1 MKDKIFQLLK
11 QEYKSLGL
19 GDEVLQAHAEM
30 LDKMGLVTDDNI
42 ETVVASQKSFLE
54 SLQKDNDRRVTD
66 AKKKFEEAQKA
77 KEDAERKAA
86 EEEEAKKK
94 ADEEAKKAAEEAE
107 KKRLEELAKK
117 NEMPDY
123 LKKYFEEQTAEKKAS
138 EEARTKEREEFK
150 KLVETLTQKNTDQA
164 KAYNE
169 QMEEQSKTIKEL
181 QETIQKQAD
190 EAKAKEEAAA
200 KAKAKA
206 DHDAKILSKAKK
218 LGIPDSRIDEG
229 FNLSDDA
236 TDEAID
242 TYLSKVANNYKALQ
256 QPQFGGSYRAS
267 EGEPTKEE
275 VDNVAASLVQSL

>member
-1 MKDKIFQLLK
+1 MKEKIFQLLK

-42 ETVVASQKSFLE
+42 ETVVASQKDFLE

-86 EEEEAKKK
+86 EEEAKKK
-94 ADEEAKKAAEEAE
+94 AEEAKKAAEEAE

-123 LKKYFEEQTAEKKAS
+123 LKKYFEEQAAEKKAS

-150 KLVETLTQKNTDQA
+150 KLVETLTQKNTDQT
-164 KAYNE
+164 KVYNE
-169 QMEEQSKTIKEL
+169 QMEAQSKTIKEL
-181 QETIQKQAD
+181 QDTIQKQAE

-206 DHDAKILSKAKK
+206 DHDAKILSKAKE
-218 LGIPDSRIDEG
+218 LGIPESRINEG
-229 FNLSDDA
+229 FTLSDDA
-236 TDEAID
+236 TDETIE

-267 EGEPTKEE
+267 EGEPTKED

>member
-54 SLQKDNDRRVTD
+54 SLQKDNDRRVSD

-77 KEDAERKAA
+77 KEDAERKA
-86 EEEEAKKK
+86 

-123 LKKYFEEQTAEKKAS
+123 LKKYFEEQAAEKKAS
-138 EEARTKEREEFK
+138 DEARTKEREEFK

-164 KAYNE
+164 KTYNE
-169 QMEEQSKTIKEL
+169 QMEAQSKTIKEL
-181 QETIQKQAD
+181 QETIQKQAE

-206 DHDAKILSKAKK
+206 DHDAKILSKAKE
-218 LGIPDSRIDEG
+218 LGIPESRINEG
-229 FNLSDDA
+229 FTLSDDA
-236 TDEAID
+236 TDETIE

-267 EGEPTKEE
+267 EGEPTKED